1 MVFEH
6 EGDPDRWIHALLPP
20 LSLYIIRYNTQTIYS
35 IITAFQFHNVRS
47 VLVLVSVLEPNQTH
61 THISPCSM
69 HNCIDDWSSSLFPV
83 LCFLRG
89 PVRFSYTHAIPAL
102 GEQSRFRGEAVVRDR
117 RVSVI
122 SRTHPSENT
131 PSS

>member
-1 MVFEH
+1 MDPRTPTTSLPLHH
-6 EGDPDRWIHALLPP
+6 EVQHTHNCIQYYYSVSVPDLPCSALV
-20 LSLYIIRYNTQTIYS
+20 S
-35 IITAFQFHNVRS
+35 
-47 VLVLVSVLEPNQTH
+47 VSVLEPNQTH

-69 HNCIDDWSSSLFPV
+69 HNYIDGWSSSLFPV

-89 PVRFSYTHAIPAL
+89 PVRFSYTHAIPTV
-102 GEQSRFRGEAVVRDR
+102 GEQSRFRGEVVVRDR

-131 PSS
+131 PSV